1 MSSFWCWHRTWQ
13 TTRSK
18 DSMNTWRTYTDL
30 TTQNGRKTDAAI
42 DVVKKMLGKRT
53 VLTWFRKRKKSSFG
67 RKLRTIYTAKVKTS
81 LRTRWVPKIN
91 RLIVTNEEKI
101 RQTVNQKWKETARR
115 ARFYLQSMSLVSTF
129 SSSQVV
135 VRPEHP
141 PCCSIMCS
149 FTLVSVFLL
158 FIPLPHEIDHSDHA
172 L

>member
-1 MSSFWCWHRTWQ
+1 
-13 TTRSK
+13 
-18 DSMNTWRTYTDL
+18 MNTWRTYTDL

-101 RQTVNQKWKETARR
+101 RQTVEPKMKGDSQKVTV
-115 ARFYLQSMSLVSTF
+115 LLTIHVL
-129 SSSQVV
+129 
-135 VRPEHP
+135 
-141 PCCSIMCS
+141 S
-149 FTLVSVFLL
+149 FNFLL
-158 FIPLPHEIDHSDHA
+158 FAGCCKTRASSLLLYNVFVHFGQRFPSFHSLTTRDRPFRPCTIVTCHIFT
-172 L
+172 LEG